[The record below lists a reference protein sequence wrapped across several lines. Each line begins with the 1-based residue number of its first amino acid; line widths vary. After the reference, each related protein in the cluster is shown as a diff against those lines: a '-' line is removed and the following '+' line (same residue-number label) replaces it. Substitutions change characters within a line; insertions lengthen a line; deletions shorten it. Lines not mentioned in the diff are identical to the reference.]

1 MREKIRKFLISLFI
15 AFFLP
20 AISGCTSRH
29 LIIDRAIVRN
39 ETPGIITD
47 VKVIHEPTGKS
58 GAVNMILPNKTF
70 ELGFAGQPMFGKH
83 AIITWKDYEGHL
95 RKFVTPL
102 PKNRDAKGKGNN
114 YILVYTIQTKG
125 DVSIHLENSD

>member
-1 MREKIRKFLISLFI
+1 MKEKNRKFLISLFI

-47 VKVIHEPTGKS
+47 VKVIHEPKGKS

-70 ELGFAGQPMFGKH
+70 ELGFAEQPMFGKH
-83 AIITWKDYEGHL
+83 AIITWRDYEGHL
-95 RKFVTPL
+95 RKFEAPL
-102 PKNRDAKGKGNN
+102 PNNRDAKGKLTETADL
-114 YILVYTIQTKG
+114 YISGGVTVNMLPC
-125 DVSIHLENSD
+125 

>member
-1 MREKIRKFLISLFI
+1 MKEKIRKFLISLFI
-15 AFFLP
+15 AFLLP

-39 ETPGIITD
+39 ETPGIIRD

-58 GAVNMILPNKTF
+58 GAVNMILPNNTF
-70 ELGFAGQPMFGKH
+70 ELGFAGQPMYGKH
-83 AIITWKDYEGHL
+83 AIITWRDYEGRL
-95 RKFVTPL
+95 RNFEAPL
-102 PKNRDAKGKGNN
+102 PTNLDVKGKGNN
-114 YILVYTIQTKG
+114 FILVYTIQTKG

>member
-1 MREKIRKFLISLFI
+1 MKEKITKFLISLFI
-15 AFFLP
+15 AFLLL

-39 ETPGIITD
+39 ETPGIIRD

-70 ELGFAGQPMFGKH
+70 ELGFAGQPMLGKH
-83 AIITWKDYEGHL
+83 AIITWLDYEGYL
-95 RKFVTPL
+95 RKFEAPL
-102 PKNRDAKGKGNN
+102 PNNPDAKGKGKN
-114 YILVYTIQTKG
+114 YILVYRIQTKG
-125 DVSIHLENSD
+125 NVSIRLENSD